1 LSYLKAID
9 CGRSDE
15 VGSGHPGL
23 MRVTRIGFILGPS
36 RWCFLRVAS
45 CHRQRHK
52 QDHKKSIFQWAHS
65 FGCRPECTI
74 RHRTCNR
81 LHVLGN
87 APADAPAQSREDVS
101 GSGAQRLGLM
111 RLGVLFSSFGA
122 CAVEWRMSSRG
133 CMTCSRLSAPL
144 PARPSRPRNRARNEV
159 AASSR
164 RGT

>member
-1 LSYLKAID
+1 M
-9 CGRSDE
+9 RSDE
-15 VGSGHPGL
+15 VGSDYPGL
-23 MRVTRIGFILGPS
+23 MRVPRIGYILGPS
-36 RWCFLRVAS
+36 RWCSLRVAG

-52 QDHKKSIFQWAHS
+52 QNHKKSIFQWAHS

-74 RHRTCNR
+74 RHSTRNR

-87 APADAPAQSREDVS
+87 APADATAQLLEAVS
-101 GSGAQRLGLM
+101 GSRAQRLGLM
-111 RLGVLFSSFGA
+111 RLGDLLSSFGA

-133 CMTCSRLSAPL
+133 CMTCSRLSAAL
-144 PARPSRPRNRARNEV
+144 PASPSRPRNRARNEV